1 MVDMAKKEILPAIED
16 YIYDL
21 AETYKAKT
29 GVIGDAAGKYE
40 KEKISKLSV
49 LVDEIHDATDSLE
62 KSLIKYKPIADI
74 TKASEYIRDDILK
87 KMAELRIPC
96 DEAETLTAE
105 KYWPFPT
112 YGELLFGVR

>member
-1 MVDMAKKEILPAIED
+1 MSLKKKFQNS
-16 YIYDL
+16 
-21 AETYKAKT
+21 KAKINMIT
-29 GVIGDAAGKYE
+29 PI
-40 KEKISKLSV
+40 
-49 LVDEIHDATDSLE
+49 DSLE
-62 KSLIKYKPIADI
+62 KSLIKYKTIADI